1 MTDNFAGPSDHL
13 EDVVLVG
20 VPGQDGGGDE
30 AAIAPAPDRNSRLVD
45 EGVERDQLQ
54 YTI

>member
-1 MTDNFAGPSDHL
+1 MIDNITGLSVHL

-30 AAIAPAPDRNSRLVD
+30 AAVAPAPDCNPRLVD
-45 EGVERDQLQ
+45 EGVKRDQL
-54 YTI
+54 